1 MKQSLSLI
9 AVTTLAVSALAL
21 PLGPQRPAY
30 AEQEPAAGEV
40 QGSIMGGEMVS
51 VTAVVEAI
59 DLDKREVTLKG
70 PEGNVVTVT
79 VGPEVRNLAQVKV
92 GDTVTVQ
99 YHQAL
104 MLSLDKAG
112 SGIRERTEG
121 VSGARAAPG
130 EKPGGAVTRTVEV
143 VATIQAIDAEKRTV
157 TLRGPKRTVT
167 VKVPEEVNLDNLKVG
182 DTVRA
187 NYVQELA
194 VVVEPAPTD

>member
-1 MKQSLSLI
+1 MKRSLSLI
-9 AVTTLAVSALAL
+9 AMSTLAISALTL
-21 PLGPQRPAY
+21 SLGPQRLAY
-30 AEQEPAAGEV
+30 AEDEPAAGEA
-40 QGSIMGGEMVS
+40 QGSIMGGEIVT
-51 VTAVVEAI
+51 VTAVVEAV
-59 DLDKREVTLKG
+59 DVDKREVTLKG

-112 SGIRERTEG
+112 SGIRERTVG
-121 VSGARAAPG
+121 VSGARAEPG
-130 EKPGGAVTRTVEV
+130 EKPGGVVTRTIDV

-182 DTVRA
+182 DSVQA

-194 VVVEPAPTD
+194 VVVEPSE